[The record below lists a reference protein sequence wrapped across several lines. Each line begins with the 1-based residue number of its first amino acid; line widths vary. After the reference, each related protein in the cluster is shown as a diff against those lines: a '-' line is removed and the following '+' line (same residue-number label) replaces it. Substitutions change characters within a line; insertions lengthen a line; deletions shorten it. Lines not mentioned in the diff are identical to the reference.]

1 MKLKFIY
8 LSMVLAAGLAG
19 TASCSSDDDNDN
31 LQPPVTNNDQ
41 SSQTNYA
48 QLLPGHWACE
58 DVDDDAEEMYNISFD
73 SKGPKSVVLE
83 WVEGEDYV
91 MASGTY
97 SLSGNVLTVQYT
109 NVSVYVENGGSY
121 FKGFSNK
128 QSRTVKYTISSLTN
142 KVMTMKDGT
151 GELKTFTK
159 YKNVSN

>member
-1 MKLKFIY
+1 
-8 LSMVLAAGLAG
+8 
-19 TASCSSDDDNDN
+19 
-31 LQPPVTNNDQ
+31 
-41 SSQTNYA
+41 
-48 QLLPGHWACE
+48 
-58 DVDDDAEEMYNISFD
+58 MYNISFD
-73 SKGPKSVVLE
+73 SKGSKSVVLE